1 MLLVNEVSKRFS
13 GIVALDNVTLKMNSQ
28 ELLGIVGPNGS
39 GKTTLL
45 NAISGHVKL
54 DAGKIIFKGEDI
66 TKLPIHKRIK
76 LGIARSFQQTK
87 IFKNLRVREN
97 LKIATE
103 DESIIEEVLKLLGL
117 KSKADS
123 LAAMLTLFEMKKL
136 ELARCLAL
144 KPSLILLD
152 EPMAGLLSSEA
163 NEMGELIKNLSKEN
177 GFSFIIVE
185 HKLSN
190 LFKIV
195 DRVVVMN
202 AGKVVADQEPEK
214 VLENPLFKEVFLSKS

>member
-13 GIVALDNVTLKMNSQ
+13 GIVALDKVTLKMNSP

-54 DAGKIIFKGEDI
+54 DSGKIIFKGEDI

-87 IFKNLRVREN
+87 IFKSLRVREN

-103 DESIIEEVLKLLGL
+103 DESVIEEVLKLLGL

-195 DRVVVMN
+195 NRVVVMN